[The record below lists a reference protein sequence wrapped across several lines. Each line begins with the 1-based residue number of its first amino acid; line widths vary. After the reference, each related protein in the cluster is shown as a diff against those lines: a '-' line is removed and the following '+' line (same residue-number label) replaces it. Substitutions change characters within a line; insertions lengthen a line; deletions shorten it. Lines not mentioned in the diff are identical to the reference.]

1 METSFLLGR
10 ENVKKKLAVS
20 SYFIFRSSLWRALT
34 WLRRCKFLESL
45 NVHKKKIFST
55 VRSVF
60 TEVCCVI
67 KHPKIYK
74 TGKFLAIKITE
85 IFLMFFF
92 PRNSREPNFF
102 LSLKIVTRATQSRDL
117 ADGRLKSLWARV
129 FNLKKLMILIQT
141 SYRFIPRSLCG
152 RRLKG
157 NGKGEVTHAIAREH
171 TVYFP
176 IWEVGRDNF
185 CAWHARKI
193 AYMLAHSHE
202 IVY

>member
-45 NVHKKKIFST
+45 NVHKKKYSPLF
-55 VRSVF
+55 VQFLPRSVALLNIPRY
-60 TEVCCVI
+60 V
-67 KHPKIYK
+67 K
-74 TGKFLAIKITE
+74 LE
-85 IFLMFFF
+85 IISHKDHRDLSDVFF
-92 PRNSREPNFF
+92 PRNGIEPNFF

-117 ADGRLKSLWARV
+117 AGGRLKSLWARV
-129 FNLKKLMILIQT
+129 FNLEKLMILIQT

-152 RRLKG
+152 RRLNG

-202 IVY
+202 MVY

>member
-20 SYFIFRSSLWRALT
+20 SYFIFRSSLGRALT

-74 TGKFLAIKITE
+74 TGKFLAVKITE
-85 IFLMFFF
+85 IFLMFFSEKRQRTEF
-92 PRNSREPNFF
+92 FSLLKNCHASDPVTWPGRWSTKIQALSEPVYLISRNWWFWYRLRIASFLGACVVGVWRGMERE
-102 LSLKIVTRATQSRDL
+102 K
-117 ADGRLKSLWARV
+117 
-129 FNLKKLMILIQT
+129 
-141 SYRFIPRSLCG
+141 
-152 RRLKG
+152 
-157 NGKGEVTHAIAREH
+157 
-171 TVYFP
+171 
-176 IWEVGRDNF
+176 
-185 CAWHARKI
+185 
-193 AYMLAHSHE
+193 
-202 IVY
+202 